1 VSRLRVSAHALGLG
15 RLWRSLVPGAALAR
29 WTAGPLPYVLAV
41 LLALVLAGGGWAAV
55 QARDAHQRAQR
66 DQAVLAAAR
75 QTAVNFLSLDYRTYD
90 RDMQNVVSGA
100 TGALKQQFASQSKQ
114 LSALVAQNKSV
125 SQGQV
130 IEAGIL
136 RADNGSAK
144 VLVVADSQV
153 QNTQIPKGQTRNYRL
168 QLDLTRSGGRWL
180 TSDLAFVS

>member
-1 VSRLRVSAHALGLG
+1 MARGLPRV
-15 RLWRSLVPGAALAR
+15 RGAWAR
-29 WTAGPLPYVLAV
+29 WTAGPLPYALAV

-55 QARDAHQRAQR
+55 QAREAQARAER

-75 QTAVNFLSLDYRTYD
+75 QTAVDFLSLDYHSYD
-90 RDMQNVVSGA
+90 RDLKNVLSGA
-100 TGALKQQFASQSKQ
+100 TGGFKQQFSSQSQ
-114 LSALVAQNKSV
+114 ELSALVAQNRSV

-136 RADNGSAK
+136 RADDGSAR

-153 QNTQIPKGQTRNYRL
+153 RNTRTPKGQTLNYRL